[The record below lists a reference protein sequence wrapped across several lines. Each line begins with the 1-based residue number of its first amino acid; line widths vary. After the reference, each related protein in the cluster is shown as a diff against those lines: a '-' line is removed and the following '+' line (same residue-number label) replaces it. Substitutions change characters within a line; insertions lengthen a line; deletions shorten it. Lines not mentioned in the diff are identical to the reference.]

1 MFWKRKPVNTVIS
14 SKNGYL
20 MINNPPPIPPKKEFE
35 SMLELLRDAEKYDNS
50 GEAEVSLKQLET
62 LREYI
67 DKYCLSVPQ
76 KNK

>member
-14 SKNGYL
+14 SKNGFVF
-20 MINNPPPIPPKKEFE
+20 IDNPPLSPPRPEFE
-35 SMLELLRDAEKYDNS
+35 TMLELLRDAEKYDNS
-50 GEAEVSLKQLET
+50 GETEISLKQLET

-67 DKYCLSVPQ
+67 DRYCSDIYQ